1 MGKVRGWPVR
11 LPVTVS
17 SSIGPNTMPSRWRPV
32 MSLLILLV
40 NRRYR
45 RAFFTSYVMTSGNQ
59 GAVSTRLVHEDERL
73 RVGVDVAE
81 PAAEEE
87 PHVLGV
93 AVEEALVRVAGEP
106 GDDVHVD
113 DLVLEGRP
121 LVVGRLD
128 RLLEVLGRVDV
139 RRFGR
144 VAAFGVPEV
153 GGAGGDAVEVRG
165 RVEVDQR
172 EALLVGG
179 PDELPGRRV
188 APDTDPVRG
197 LQEDVGPFAD
207 AGDDVAEDG
216 DVPGV
221 GTLLVAGVDVDDGG
235 AGFAAQPRVLRDLLG
250 TDGHEGAV
258 AALLHPAVDR
268 GDDHE
273 RLPGAGR
280 HGSSG
285 GSWGSAER

>member
-1 MGKVRGWPVR
+1 
-11 LPVTVS
+11 
-17 SSIGPNTMPSRWRPV
+17 
-32 MSLLILLV
+32 
-40 NRRYR
+40 
-45 RAFFTSYVMTSGNQ
+45 
-59 GAVSTRLVHEDERL
+59 
-73 RVGVDVAE
+73 
-81 PAAEEE
+81 
-87 PHVLGV
+87 
-93 AVEEALVRVAGEP
+93 
-106 GDDVHVD
+106 
-113 DLVLEGRP
+113 
-121 LVVGRLD
+121 
-128 RLLEVLGRVDV
+128 
-139 RRFGR
+139 
-144 VAAFGVPEV
+144 
-153 GGAGGDAVEVRG
+153 
-165 RVEVDQR
+165 VEVDQR

-268 GDDHE
+268 SEE
-273 RLPGAGR
+273 RRVGKERRYRWWR
-280 HGSSG
+280 H
-285 GSWGSAER
+285 RQHRD